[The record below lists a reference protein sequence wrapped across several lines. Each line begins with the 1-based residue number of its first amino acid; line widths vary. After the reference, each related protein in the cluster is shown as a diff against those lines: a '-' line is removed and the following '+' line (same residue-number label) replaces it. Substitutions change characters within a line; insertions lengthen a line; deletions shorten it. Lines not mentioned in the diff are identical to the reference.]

1 MLNKQIV
8 EYFIFGRIQAL
19 RTLKDNNINYQEDD
33 SNNKTLLSPIFQ
45 GTNSFTWR
53 KCTSFIFLK
62 SSQYKIDCPIFS
74 VKNIIEPDQTSFE

>member
-45 GTNSFTWR
+45 VTNSFTWR
-53 KCTSFIFLK
+53 KCTSFIF
-62 SSQYKIDCPIFS
+62 FE
-74 VKNIIEPDQTSFE
+74 IEPI